1 MRSSPQP
8 ALCPPARRCPLKV
21 CWWRSVCVLYP
32 VLCLVALP
40 SRPEAVKARCGRELV
55 ADLEFVCG
63 DRGFYRGKVSGGR
76 HGARLRGRGIVEQCC
91 LRACDLQHLEAY
103 CAKPARNR
111 RHAPSHAPS
120 HAPPPSTEVLFQAVL
135 RKRIWALYRPAL
147 AGAQPLPGALTQR
160 LQPLP
165 GALTQRL
172 QTRRAQRR
180 HRPGQP
186 GTERHTDWKTALSE
200 Q

>member
-1 MRSSPQP
+1 MHSSQQSS
-8 ALCPPARRCPLKV
+8 LCPPARRCPLKV

-76 HGARLRGRGIVEQCC
+76 NGARLRGRGIVEQCC
-91 LRACDLQHLEAY
+91 LRGCDLQHLEAY
-103 CAKPARNR
+103 CAKPLRSR
-111 RHAPSHAPS
+111 RHAPD
-120 HAPPPSTEVLFQAVL
+120 HAPPPAKEVLFQAVL
-135 RKRIWALYRPAL
+135 RKRIWALYRPGMAS
-147 AGAQPLPGALTQR
+147 AASVTGALKHR
-160 LQPLP
+160 LQARP
-165 GALTQRL
+165 
-172 QTRRAQRR
+172 AQQR
-180 HRPGQP
+180 HRGGPP
-186 GTERHTDWKTALSE
+186 VRKEHRDWKMAPSE